1 MPRPSPKPFQ
11 WIYPARMG
19 RALGTTEKRAGGL
32 LHAPLGTRLKFW
44 ENVNLAASV
53 LHHHTGTLTALE
65 SAKDLFSFTLNVN
78 GTPAA
83 QGYASGRR
91 QVHQLP
97 GRRVLLHRPGQ
108 LERSHQRGCGDN
120 PDRHGRPWPSRRP
133 WAPTWRGW
141 DGSRKPGRLK
151 KLSFPGS
158 LPTVVAPRPSTGRA
172 AAQLG
177 QEELPGSLG

>member
-1 MPRPSPKPFQ
+1 VFPGNGSDFLACPLMPRPSPKPFQ

-83 QGYASGRR
+83 QGYASGPTASPPTSRPTR
-91 QVHQLP
+91 STSSARAVGTEP
-97 GRRVLLHRPGQ
+97 SARVWG
-108 LERSHQRGCGDN
+108 
-120 PDRHGRPWPSRRP
+120 
-133 WAPTWRGW
+133 
-141 DGSRKPGRLK
+141 
-151 KLSFPGS
+151 
-158 LPTVVAPRPSTGRA
+158 
-172 AAQLG
+172 
-177 QEELPGSLG
+177 